1 MMPSPEQV
9 RAAFARA
16 VREAPD
22 QVIAAAEV
30 EIDTHAE
37 FQRDVSVI
45 KIEITNEL
53 IEMMIQ
59 HGLMDDA

>member
-1 MMPSPEQV
+1 MMPTPEQV

-30 EIDTHAE
+30 EIDTYSE

-45 KIEITNEL
+45 RIEITNEL
-53 IEMMIQ
+53 IQVMAER
-59 HGLMDDA
+59 GLLRDA

>member
-30 EIDTHAE
+30 EIDTYSE
-37 FQRDVSVI
+37 FQRDVSII
-45 KIEITNEL
+45 KIEMTNEL

>member
-22 QVIAAAEV
+22 HVIAAAEV
-30 EIDTHAE
+30 EINTRVE
-37 FQRDVSVI
+37 FQRDVSII

-59 HGLMDDA
+59 HGPMDDA

>member
-1 MMPSPEQV
+1 MMPTEEQV

-30 EIDTHAE
+30 GIDTHSA
-37 FQRDVSVI
+37 FQRDVSI
-45 KIEITNEL
+45 IRIEMTNEL

>member
-9 RAAFARA
+9 HAAFARA
-16 VREAPD
+16 VRETPD
-22 QVIAAAEV
+22 QVIFAAQV
-30 EIDTHAE
+30 EINTHAE

-45 KIEITNEL
+45 KIEMTNEL